1 MTPPSTDPNTDPST
15 APHSDPNA
23 APNGDP
29 TTAPAIEGP
38 NGRRVD
44 DGLALV
50 MSGGG
55 ARGAYQVGFLSAVAE
70 QVPSFDPPIL
80 TGVSAGAINAAFLG
94 SHRGSFAVRVGQL
107 EQLWRD
113 LRAADVMDASTLKVW
128 QIALGFGLRLLSGG
142 LIRTKERR
150 SLLDTSPLRAFLCR
164 VLDAPDGR
172 LPGVARNIDD
182 GRLRAL
188 ALTASSYTDGGTVT
202 FCEGSDVELWER
214 PLRRSR
220 EVELTVDHV
229 MASSAL
235 PFFFPAVKLDAGTR
249 QAAWYGDG
257 GIRLTAPLA
266 PAVHLGATRILAITT
281 RSTEELP
288 KGSHPIE
295 ESIPYPPPSQ
305 IGSSL
310 MNAMFLDQFD
320 GDALRMERVNQLV
333 AKIPAA
339 ERGDLREIGLKVF
352 RPSQD
357 LGAMANE
364 YEARLPKNLRF
375 LTRGTGTLETRNND
389 FLSLI
394 MFQTDYVSRLVE
406 LGRADA
412 LRQKGEI
419 AAFLG

>member
-1 MTPPSTDPNTDPST
+1 MRGVNPP
-15 APHSDPNA
+15 AA
-23 APNGDP
+23 APDP
-29 TTAPAIEGP
+29 EPSASTPTDRPAEGP
-38 NGRRVD
+38 SD

-55 ARGAYQVGFLSAVAE
+55 ARGAYQVGFLRAVAE

-94 SHRGSFAVRVGQL
+94 SHAGTFATRVGQL

-113 LRAADVMDASTLKVW
+113 LRADDVMDASTLKVW

-142 LIRTKERR
+142 LITTKERR

-172 LPGVARNIDD
+172 LPGVARNIES

-202 FCEGSDVELWER
+202 FCEGRDVELWRR

-220 EVELTVDHV
+220 KVDLTVDHV

-235 PFFFPAVKLDAGTR
+235 PFFFPAVKLDEGTR
-249 QAAWYGDG
+249 DAAWYGDG

-266 PAVHLGATRILAITT
+266 PAVHLGATRILAIST
-281 RSTEELP
+281 RSNEELP
-288 KGSHPIE
+288 KGGHPVE
-295 ESIPYPPPSQ
+295 EAIPYPPPSQ
-305 IGSSL
+305 IGSAL

-320 GDALRMERVNQLV
+320 GDALRMERVNRLV
-333 AKIPAA
+333 AKIPPDD
-339 ERGDLREIGLKVF
+339 RGDLREIGLKVF

-406 LGRADA
+406 LGHADA
-412 LRQKGEI
+412 LQQSDEI